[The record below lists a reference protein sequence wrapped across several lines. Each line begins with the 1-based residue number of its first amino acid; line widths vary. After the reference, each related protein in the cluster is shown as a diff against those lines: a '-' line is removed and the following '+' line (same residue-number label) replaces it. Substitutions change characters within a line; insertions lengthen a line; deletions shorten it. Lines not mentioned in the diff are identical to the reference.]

1 MKLPGAIE
9 NCAGSAGLLARR
21 AGRLAGRIFPNS
33 CGALPAALL
42 LFCQP
47 DLSSAA
53 AQTAIAPV
61 VTHTTTNAV
70 SPDQLS
76 QSIERVLQQREFAW
90 RMPRDKPVASEAEQ
104 GWLARAVEFVV
115 EKTRDAA
122 QAVVHGIGKSLK
134 WIGEMLSKLWP
145 RSVPRQPG
153 LAGVGSQLIYFLQIL
168 LLLLISV
175 LVGFLAVLVF
185 RAYHRRRRPNVVLAE
200 PVAARPDLT
209 QEEVTADQLPEDGWL
224 NLAREMIEQGNLRLA
239 LRALY
244 LASLAHLASRE
255 LIAIAIFKSNREYE
269 MELRRRARAAPEVQ
283 SAFSQNV
290 AVFDRAWY
298 GLHEVTSQAL
308 QDFQSNLARIR
319 AC

>member
-1 MKLPGAIE
+1 MKLRGAIE
-9 NCAGSAGLLARR
+9 KCVGSAGLLAGRARRR
-21 AGRLAGRIFPNS
+21 AGHILPNS
-33 CGALPAALL
+33 FVALPAALL
-42 LFCQP
+42 FFCQP
-47 DLSSAA
+47 GLSSA

-61 VTHTTTNAV
+61 VIHTTTNAV

-76 QSIERVLQQREFAW
+76 QSIDRVLQQREFAW

-115 EKTRDAA
+115 ETARDAV
-122 QAVVHGIGKSLK
+122 QAGVHGIGKAVK
-134 WIGEMLSKLWP
+134 WLGEMLFKLWP
-145 RSVPRQPG
+145 QSVPRQPG

-168 LLLLISV
+168 LLLLISL

-185 RAYHRRRRPNVVLAE
+185 RAYHRRRRLDVVLAE

-209 QEEVTADQLPEDGWL
+209 HEDVTADQLPEDGWL
-224 NLAREMIEQGNLRLA
+224 NMAREMMEQGNLRLA

-255 LIAIAIFKSNREYE
+255 LISIAIFKSNREYE
-269 MELRRRARAAPEVQ
+269 TELLRRARAAPEVQ